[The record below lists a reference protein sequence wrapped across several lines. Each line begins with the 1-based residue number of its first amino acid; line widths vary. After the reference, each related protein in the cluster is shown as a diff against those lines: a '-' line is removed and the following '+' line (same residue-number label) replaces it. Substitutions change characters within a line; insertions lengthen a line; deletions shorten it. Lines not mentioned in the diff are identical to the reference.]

1 MLGFI
6 TRRTLLAI
14 PVLLGIIIVVFF
26 LIRAIPGDPCT
37 SLLGERATAEACE
50 RFDEANGLN
59 DPIWV
64 QLGIYMKNVFTFNL
78 GESIRFSRPVTDI
91 LIERLPLTI
100 ELAASALT
108 LAVGIGVPMGIIA
121 ARRHN
126 TAVDSATMAVANIGV
141 SMPVFWLGLMLA
153 YLFAIVLQGT
163 IFQLPPSGRLSAGVF
178 PTPYYEVWGWNIQE
192 GTTWASLNE
201 FISNFYIFNSFITFQ
216 WDVFWDAIKHMI
228 LPAVALA
235 TIPLAIIARIT
246 RSSLLEVM
254 NKDYIR
260 TARAKGN
267 KEEKVVRRHGLRNAL
282 LPVVTI
288 IGLQLGALLG
298 GAVLTETVFN
308 LAGVGRALFDAITG
322 RDYAVVQGITLVV
335 AAGYVIVNLFV
346 DLSYGYLDPRI
357 RVESE

>member
-1 MLGFI
+1 MISYLI
-6 TRRTLLAI
+6 RRILLAI
-14 PVLLGIIIVVFF
+14 PVLVGIVVVVFF

-37 SLLGERATAEACE
+37 SLLGERASAAACE

-59 DPIWV
+59 EPIYV
-64 QLGIYMKNVFTFNL
+64 QLGIYMKNVVTFNL
-78 GESIRFSRPVTDI
+78 GDSIRFSRPVNQL

-100 ELAASALT
+100 ELAASALF
-108 LAVGIGVPMGIIA
+108 LAVAVGVPMGIVA

-126 TAVDSATMAVANIGV
+126 TAVDTGTMAIANIGV

-153 YLFAIVLQGT
+153 YLFAIVFQDTVL
-163 IFQLPPSGRLSAGVF
+163 QLPPSGRLSPGLF
-178 PTPYYEVWGWNIQE
+178 SIPYYEAWGWE
-192 GTTWASLNE
+192 LTPDTVWATFNE
-201 FISNFYIFNSFITFQ
+201 FLGNFAILNSLITGN
-216 WDVFWDAIKHMI
+216 WEVFWDAFRHMI

-235 TIPLAIIARIT
+235 TIPLSVIARIT

-254 NKDYIR
+254 GKDYIR
-260 TARAKGN
+260 TARAKGAR
-267 KEEKVVRRHGLRNAL
+267 ESTVVRGHALRNAL

-322 RDYAVVQGITLVV
+322 RDYAIVQGFTVII
-335 AAGYVIVNLFV
+335 AGGYVLVNLLV
-346 DLSYGYLDPRI
+346 DLSYAWLDPRI
-357 RVESE
+357 RLQ

>member
-14 PVLLGIIIVVFF
+14 PVLIGIVVVVFF

-37 SLLGERATAEACE
+37 SLLGERATQAACD
-50 RFDEANGLN
+50 RFNEANGLN

-64 QLGIYMKNVFTFNL
+64 QLGIYMKNVVTFNL
-78 GESIRFSRPVTDI
+78 GDSIRFSRPVNQI

-100 ELAASALT
+100 ELAVSALI
-108 LAVGIGVPMGIIA
+108 LAVGIGVPMGIVA

-126 TAVDSATMAVANIGV
+126 TAIDSGTMAFANVGV

-153 YLFAIVLQGT
+153 YLFAVVLKDT

-178 PTPYYEVWGWNIQE
+178 PTPYYEVWGWNPQE
-192 GTTWASLNE
+192 GTLWASLNE
-201 FISNFYIFNSFITFQ
+201 FIANFYIFNSFITFQ
-216 WDVFWDAIKHMI
+216 WDVFWDAIRHMI

-260 TARAKGN
+260 TARAKGAR
-267 KEEKVVRRHGLRNAL
+267 EKKVIRGHAFRNAM

-308 LAGVGRALFDAITG
+308 LAGVGRALYDAITG
-322 RDYAVVQGITLVV
+322 RDYAVVQGITVVV
-335 AAGYVIVNLFV
+335 AAGYVLVNLAV

-357 RVESE
+357 RVSSQ